1 MPGEEPDSNFPGEPG
16 SDIEPLEETRSNYAE
31 GEAGSDTLGPP
42 LGQTVH
48 VSDPPPTSEA
58 LPPPLP
64 APKKR
69 FFRGR

>member
-1 MPGEEPDSNFPGEPG
+1 MPDGEPDSNLTGESG
-16 SDIEPLEETRSNYAE
+16 TDNESLEETRSNNDE
-31 GEAGSDTLGPP
+31 DEANSDTLGQP
-42 LGQTVH
+42 LGQIVH

-69 FFRGR
+69 FLRRS